1 MTKKLINKDIIQ
13 SKVQEKSKDKTKSKS
28 EAQTQSKKPL
38 PKKQGKKIH
47 DAFFKDVYSKPK
59 YSLDIFRLVFSK
71 KEQAFF
77 NWNTLKIDLTT
88 FMDKELSEKRVDLL
102 FSVNLKDS
110 HKRVGVLFLLEHKSS
125 EDPNTLIQLLEYQ
138 TAIYK
143 EMRIPIIPILFYHG
157 KKKEWKNPLN
167 FHDFLEDFRGA
178 LRRRFKKDVL
188 NFRYRLLNVQKL
200 DINTEA
206 KGLTSQVVLFIFKN
220 IWSLGK
226 DKVLDEGKIEELFSL
241 SDKLSEEERKNL
253 GLKAIN
259 YARRYYPDFNWE
271 VLLEEKGLN
280 QTGGGTMSLWQDTLA
295 EEREQGLK
303 KGLQKGRQE
312 GLQAGRQAVI
322 LNMLKEKADLSF
334 ISKVTGLSEEEINK
348 LKNGK

>member
-13 SKVQEKSKDKTKSKS
+13 SKVQVQSKS
-28 EAQTQSKKPL
+28 ESETQTKDTVQVKTKKPF
-38 PKKQGKKIH
+38 IH
-47 DAFFKDVYSKPK
+47 DTFFKDVYSKPK

-102 FSVNLKDS
+102 FSVNLKS
-110 HKRVGVLFLLEHKSS
+110 SNKRVGVLFLLEHKSS

-206 KGLTSQVVLFIFKN
+206 KGGS
-220 IWSLGK
+220 S
-226 DKVLDEGKIEELFSL
+226 
-241 SDKLSEEERKNL
+241 
-253 GLKAIN
+253 
-259 YARRYYPDFNWE
+259 
-271 VLLEEKGLN
+271 
-280 QTGGGTMSLWQDTLA
+280 
-295 EEREQGLK
+295 
-303 KGLQKGRQE
+303 
-312 GLQAGRQAVI
+312 
-322 LNMLKEKADLSF
+322 
-334 ISKVTGLSEEEINK
+334 
-348 LKNGK
+348 LKNGQLVGIIFHTPQGFYCQEQSVSSSCYKTPQYNQNTLFLSQLNQVFLSLFCLSILLLMF

>member
-1 MTKKLINKDIIQ
+1 M
-13 SKVQEKSKDKTKSKS
+13 
-28 EAQTQSKKPL
+28 
-38 PKKQGKKIH
+38 
-47 DAFFKDVYSKPK
+47 
-59 YSLDIFRLVFSK
+59 
-71 KEQAFF
+71 
-77 NWNTLKIDLTT
+77 
-88 FMDKELSEKRVDLL
+88 
-102 FSVNLKDS
+102 
-110 HKRVGVLFLLEHKSS
+110 
-125 EDPNTLIQLLEYQ
+125 
-138 TAIYK
+138 
-143 EMRIPIIPILFYHG
+143 
-157 KKKEWKNPLN
+157 
-167 FHDFLEDFRGA
+167 
-178 LRRRFKKDVL
+178 
-188 NFRYRLLNVQKL
+188 
-200 DINTEA
+200 
-206 KGLTSQVVLFIFKN
+206 VLFIFKN

-226 DKVLDEGKIEELFSL
+226 DKVLDEGKIEELFNL

-312 GLQAGRQAVI
+312 GLQKGRQEGQQAVI
-322 LNMLKEKADLSF
+322 LNMLKEKLDLSV